1 MSVGGHWLIIGM
13 TMSGKTTL
21 AKELSKK
28 YSAAGIQCVVLDHMR
43 DPGWSAAHVFSD
55 ADEFL
60 DYVRDPARC
69 LRCALFVDESGQT
82 LDKNDKRYR
91 WLTTTSRH
99 HGHRC
104 HIIGQRA
111 ESIDRTT
118 RSQCATLAAFNLSL
132 PDAKQY
138 ARDFNAPE
146 LLECPTLTQG
156 EYILK
161 RLYSPAVRGKLF

>member
-1 MSVGGHWLIIGM
+1 MSVGGHWLIVGM

-21 AKELSKK
+21 AKRLSQK
-28 YSAAGIQCVVLDHMR
+28 YTAAGISCIVLDAMR
-43 DPGWSAAHVFSD
+43 DPGWSASQVFSNAND
-55 ADEFL
+55 FL
-60 DYVRDPARC
+60 DYVRDPSVC
-69 LRCALFVDESGQT
+69 LRCALFVDESGQSI
-82 LDKNDKRYR
+82 DKNDVRYR

-118 RSQCATLAAFNLSL
+118 RSQCGTLAAFNLSL

-146 LLECPTLTQG
+146 LLDCPSLAQG
-156 EYILK
+156 EYIIK
-161 RLYSPAVRGKLF
+161 RLYSPAIRGRLF